1 MAPIVIHTRF
11 DAPTMATTT
20 ESSALKTPSLDAWY
34 DKVVTSALHGRG
46 GPEAHYTFPTPQ
58 FLGLHESSLTAIE
71 LCLSTD
77 HVDPRLPLHLAIFEG
92 NLALVKTLL
101 SRRPELLSA
110 DALYCA
116 AYWGELNLVK
126 YLVRVEHTP
135 AATALAAL
143 KGHTSVVEFLIDV
156 RRVTFDEMLLAKASV
171 PLLRFVID
179 DHFFASDGVYAVQ
192 TWAKQKKLHSVLA
205 LFDYVGV

>member
-1 MAPIVIHTRF
+1 MAPIVHTRF
-11 DAPTMATTT
+11 DTPTMTTDT
-20 ESSALKTPSLDAWY
+20 HVLKTSLDAWY

-46 GPEAHYTFPTPQ
+46 GPDAHYTFPMPQ

-92 NLALVKTLL
+92 NLTLVKTLL

-126 YLVRVEHTP
+126 CLFRVEYAP

-143 KGHTSVVEFLIDV
+143 KGHTSVVEFLLDA
-156 RRVTFDEMLLAKASV
+156 RRVTFDEMLVAKASV

-192 TWAKQKKLHSVLA
+192 TWAKQKKLHSILA